1 LRLLLVTIFLLA
13 FDSQA
18 CTNEISPEF
27 KPFAV
32 ATGERL
38 GLKTYRLFFP
48 VDDKSDE
55 AMFLDG
61 LTLSIP
67 NRVAVELRTLLSE
80 EVKGY
85 YLAEVSLEESL
96 TDDVMLIGSY
106 NYNDIDGNG
115 LSFCANW
122 KQITLK
128 QLLEAR

>member
-1 LRLLLVTIFLLA
+1 LA

-38 GLKTYRLFFP
+38 GLKTYNLFFP

-55 AMFLDG
+55 VMFLDG

-67 NRVAVELRTLLSE
+67 NRVAVELKTFRSE

-122 KQITLK
+122 KQFTLK